1 MKMKGE
7 KSFVQI
13 KNRRERER
21 ERERNANHLF
31 DINMQLVDFDRI
43 VPFSSKRSIF

>member
-21 ERERNANHLF
+21 ERERERGERFTDL
-31 DINMQLVDFDRI
+31 
-43 VPFSSKRSIF
+43 